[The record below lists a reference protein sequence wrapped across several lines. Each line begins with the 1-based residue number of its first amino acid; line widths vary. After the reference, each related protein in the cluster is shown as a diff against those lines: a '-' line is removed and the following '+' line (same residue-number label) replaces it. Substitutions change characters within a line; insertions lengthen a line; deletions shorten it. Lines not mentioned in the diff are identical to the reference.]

1 MARNPKRPRGT
12 DRSNAN
18 LQDANAVDGQPPMAH
33 KPGTVSMTWPV
44 FVLVLALT
52 LVVGLIAGSF
62 AARQEVIVHQ
72 QAPTQQMQNVT
83 QAPAQNAP
91 QQQAIPKETLDRI
104 SELERTVLADPS
116 NRQALVDLGHLY
128 FDTHQH
134 RNAIQAYENALALDG
149 NDADVLTDLGVMYRA
164 ESQYDKAV
172 AAFEKAQQIEPGH
185 RISLYNKG
193 VVLYFDLHRHEDG
206 IKAWEELLALDPD
219 QKTPNGSPLSDL
231 IRQARES
238 AHEAN

>member
-1 MARNPKRPRGT
+1 MARNPKRHRDTDTRGNDT
-12 DRSNAN
+12 RNRTHVNA
-18 LQDANAVDGQPPMAH
+18 AGGQNPA
-33 KPGTVSMTWPV
+33 TVTMTWPV
-44 FVLVLALT
+44 FGLVLALA

-72 QAPTQQMQNVT
+72 SAPVPQTRAQQT
-83 QAPAQNAP
+83 PAQNAAP
-91 QQQAIPKETLDRI
+91 GQQSIPRETLERI
-104 SELERTVLADPS
+104 SELERQVVTDPK
-116 NRQALVDLGHLY
+116 NRQAFVDLGHVY

-134 RNAIQAYENALALDG
+134 QNAIQAYEHALALDD
-149 NDADVLTDLGVMYRA
+149 NDADVLTDLGVMYRVVK
-164 ESQYDKAV
+164 EFDKAV
-172 AAFEKAQQIEPGH
+172 ACFDKARRIQPDH

-193 VVLYFDLHRHEDG
+193 VVLYFDLHRHEEG

-238 AHEAN
+238 SSKGN